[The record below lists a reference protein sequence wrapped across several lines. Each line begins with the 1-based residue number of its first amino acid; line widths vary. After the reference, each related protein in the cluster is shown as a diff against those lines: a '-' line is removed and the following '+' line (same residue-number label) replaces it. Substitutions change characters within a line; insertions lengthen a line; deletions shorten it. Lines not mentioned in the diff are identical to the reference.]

1 MAKRLFGSRAAEPR
15 GPSYTT
21 STPTLQVSEDI
32 MPIAEL
38 KARISE
44 VVRGLDDRPRPLVIT
59 LNGKSAAVL
68 MSPRAYD
75 RLSYHARVAEKI
87 ERGAADGRAGR
98 TLSDQELS
106 RRVAKRYR
114 TARSK
119 QGA

>member
-1 MAKRLFGSRAAEPR
+1 MSKKAFGSRAAESR
-15 GPSYTT
+15 GPKY
-21 STPTLQVSEDI
+21 STATRTLQVSEDLI
-32 MPIAEL
+32 PIAEL

-44 VVRGLDDRPRPLVIT
+44 VVRGLDARPRPLVVT

-87 ERGAADGRAGR
+87 DRGAEDGRAGR
-98 TLSDQELS
+98 TLSDQELT

-114 TARSK
+114 PARSSK
-119 QGA
+119 IP